1 MKKIIEAG
9 EIGDLLYLH
18 SQRLNLGR
26 IQSDVNAFTSIGP
39 HDVSIANF
47 LVGKGAEW
55 VSARGARYLN
65 ENVDDVVFV
74 TVGYPGGVLAHM
86 HVSWLDPSKTRKTT
100 VVGSKQ
106 MMVFDDVDSET
117 KLRVYDKGADR
128 LDPDAYGAW
137 QYKLR
142 DGAMRVPSLPMAER
156 SARSSST
163 SWSVSTPAPA
173 RAPTGGTVSRW
184 WPCWR
189 PSRSRCARAASRS
202 GSTPSGRASDGPGHQ
217 PAVRGRGRRR
227 AGGGQRVEEFCVIG
241 RSGPAEEKTVIARR
255 HAAHAHRA
263 LRGQHDRPK
272 FATGHH
278 ALVRES
284 NTIGENVSIGS
295 LSVVEHHVTLGD
307 RVRIHSQCFIP
318 EFSVIEEDAWIGPR
332 VTLTNAPF
340 PRCPSV
346 STCMRGVH
354 IEKGAKIGQ
363 MPRSFPGYGSA
374 RTRSSAP
381 ARSSPVTSHPA
392 PWWSATPA
400 ARPRPPTSSP
410 ARPVWTTVPTH
421 PSSPSERAHDDSPR

>member
-1 MKKIIEAG
+1 MSGVALIGFGYWGPNLARNLQNHAGARWRYLVELSPERAARAQQLYPQVKVVSDLDVVLNDPEVTAAIVATPAATHTPLTRRLLDAGKHVMVEKPLALSTEDAASLATQADAAGRVLMVGHVFEYVPAVLEMKKIIDAG

-142 DGAMRVPSLPMAER
+142 DGAMRVPSLPMAEPLG
-156 SARSSST
+156 AELKHFLEC
-163 SWSVSTPAPA
+163 VD
-173 RAPTGGTVSRW
+173 TG
-184 WPCWR
+184 
-189 PSRSRCARAASRS
+189 
-202 GSTPSGRASDGPGHQ
+202 
-217 PAVRGRGRRR
+217 
-227 AGGGQRVEEFCVIG
+227 
-241 RSGPAEEKTVIARR
+241 
-255 HAAHAHRA
+255 
-263 LRGQHDRPK
+263 
-272 FATGHH
+272 
-278 ALVRES
+278 
-284 NTIGENVSIGS
+284 
-295 LSVVEHHVTLGD
+295 
-307 RVRIHSQCFIP
+307 
-318 EFSVIEEDAWIGPR
+318 
-332 VTLTNAPF
+332 
-340 PRCPSV
+340 
-346 STCMRGVH
+346 
-354 IEKGAKIGQ
+354 
-363 MPRSFPGYGSA
+363 
-374 RTRSSAP
+374 
-381 ARSSPVTSHPA
+381 
-392 PWWSATPA
+392 
-400 ARPRPPTSSP
+400 ARPRTDGWNGVEVVAVLEAVEESLRKGGEQIAVNPQRKS
-410 ARPVWTTVPTH
+410 A
-421 PSSPSERAHDDSPR
+421 